1 MVDEALVV
9 LLATAE
15 LLLHSALDT
24 AGDDLLF
31 RVAVEVIGALNHRH
45 VLVVG
50 DVLAINSVV
59 RRFGET
65 EVVDG
70 VKDIGFALTVETNE
84 TIEFIR
90 ESELRFTDILVV
102 DYGKGMEHVL
112 GVVRNILV
120 GDGVASEDNEA
131 FYHVAE
137 FADVTMPTALL

>member
-9 LLATAE
+9 LLATAK

-24 AGDDLLF
+24 AGDDLRF

-59 RRFGET
+59 RRLGEA

-70 VKDIGFALTVETNE
+70 VKDIGLALTVETNE

-90 ESELRFTDILVV
+90 ETELRFTDILIV
-102 DYGKGMEHVL
+102 DYG
-112 GVVRNILV
+112 
-120 GDGVASEDNEA
+120 
-131 FYHVAE
+131 
-137 FADVTMPTALL
+137 

>member
-9 LLATAE
+9 LLATAK

-31 RVAVEVIGALNHRH
+31 RVAVEMIGTLNHRH

-59 RRFGET
+59 RRLGEA

-70 VKDIGFALTVETNE
+70 IKDIGLALTVETNE

-90 ESELRFTDILVV
+90 EAELRFTDILVV
-102 DYGKGMEHVL
+102 DYG
-112 GVVRNILV
+112 
-120 GDGVASEDNEA
+120 
-131 FYHVAE
+131 
-137 FADVTMPTALL
+137 